1 MSAEEDKLS
10 QEFLDKCVASGRI
23 TQEECDAVAVG
34 RESSGCCKPE
44 WKGWCGIRPRLWT
57 NPPVELTLQDCE
69 IYINYPAWTM
79 GEIAEQLGLT
89 VGEIRISLDRT
100 RRLLPSLQRD
110 PRNRQGLP
118 NLAHMVS
125 LDKPGMPEPSLGD
138 NDIIF

>member
-10 QEFLDKCVASGRI
+10 QKFLDKCVASGRI

-34 RESSGCCKPE
+34 RESSGCRRPE
-44 WKGWCGIRPRLWT
+44 WTEW
-57 NPPVELTLQDCE
+57 ELNNQEHSLLLSHQDCE

-89 VGEIRISLDRT
+89 VGGVRISLDRT
-100 RRLLPSLQRD
+100 RMLLPSLRRD

>member
-1 MSAEEDKLS
+1 MTRS
-10 QEFLDKCVASGRI
+10 QWG
-23 TQEECDAVAVG
+23 G
-34 RESSGCCKPE
+34 ESSGCCKPE